1 MSLLEEAESQ
11 LGIGKVVLALVG
23 VRYGYDFNGGP
34 GMMGGRW
41 GND

>member
-1 MSLLEEAESQ
+1 M
-11 LGIGKVVLALVG
+11 GIGKVVLALVG